1 MSDTERLNLDKEEE
15 ELKGNVRCG
24 VFTMMLLKIQVF

>member
-1 MSDTERLNLDKEEE
+1 MSDTERLNLDKQE

>member
-15 ELKGNVRCG
+15 LKGNVICR